1 MQTLQGIAVSP
12 GVAIG
17 EALVVDN
24 EGVRIPQRF
33 VAREAVQNEI
43 ERLSDAIAGA
53 DEEIAAN
60 RDTVTQQLGKHY
72 GAIFGAHLRMLHDA
86 RLRREI
92 EGLIRQNHYSPEYAV
107 SRIMRRYAKVFQ
119 SLDSAFMKER
129 ATDIFDIEK
138 RLLKHLL
145 GDRSENVSQ
154 LTSPVVL
161 LSHNLTPSETANLD
175 RDFTRGFV
183 TEVGDRVVTL
193 PL

>member
-1 MQTLQGIAVSP
+1 MFSFATPIATAAHVWRYNIGCIECATAKHVLCYASAIGRYAMQTLQGIAVSP

-72 GAIFGAHLRMLHDA
+72 GAIFGAHLRML
-86 RLRREI
+86 
-92 EGLIRQNHYSPEYAV
+92 
-107 SRIMRRYAKVFQ
+107 
-119 SLDSAFMKER
+119 
-129 ATDIFDIEK
+129 
-138 RLLKHLL
+138 
-145 GDRSENVSQ
+145 
-154 LTSPVVL
+154 
-161 LSHNLTPSETANLD
+161 
-175 RDFTRGFV
+175 
-183 TEVGDRVVTL
+183 
-193 PL
+193 